1 MNIIEYGIVNWLVDY
16 HFKAVLLLGAIMLIV
31 LLKDF
36 IIDLWRGMYD

>member
-1 MNIIEYGIVNWLVDY
+1 MNIIEYGIIDWLVDY

-36 IIDLWRGMYD
+36 IIDLWRGYND